1 MTSFEYEKKA
11 KKTELSLIVFII
23 TNKSDKRTTLPPET
37 KTNKFLW
44 EGKKCTHII
53 SIHSTSVKLKYLS
66 HILCFC

>member
-37 KTNKFLW
+37 KTNKFL
-44 EGKKCTHII
+44 
-53 SIHSTSVKLKYLS
+53 
-66 HILCFC
+66 